1 MTKKRSV
8 AITAAALTFVLA
20 AGAAGLLMPEKKEA
34 SALTAND
41 LLSGSSVTIQQNA
54 ALPAYMEKIWWN
66 GQEYASGDL
75 TAVRIE
81 TDGAAT
87 SATVNYN
94 RVIDLS
100 DCDENSR
107 IFDFI
112 IAPASGREF
121 NDQVASVT
129 TADYEFRTL
138 RVTLTDVHDSSNYV
152 SFDFERRQDFYYY
165 SSIRVSAPGMTSA
178 GWVESSQALR
188 ESPFG
193 TPLTSSFTG
202 CPANAQGQYGVIS
215 TFFDYADRA
224 VYAQPYGS
232 LQKTIV
238 RDLDGTEHLLPG
250 ESTLWNGFTT
260 GEVRLSFSFETINP
274 SAKAAIYLF
283 AVNGQDMTG
292 ETIVDKTPPIV
303 KPDDE
308 NLAQGVPEGEVGRP
322 YRVFEA
328 SAYDALDGKLDPSAI
343 DVKVLSTDGQTP
355 VGIENGCFTPD
366 ETGTYTI
373 RYSISDSSG
382 NTGTYDLLVTI
393 RAKLADLQIT
403 VENNTLRETCSVGE
417 TVAIPQK
424 MTVRG
429 GAGAYKT
436 SITVTDRATGEA
448 LEVPDGSIVFEK
460 QGYYEVAYRA
470 GDYIGNVAVQ
480 KYFLLAEG
488 RTQPYVDE
496 PSMPAAVLAGKPF
509 TFPAFTATDYNS
521 YAGKPVAAEKYY
533 EVTSDD
539 WESKQTYREG
549 DVFTPS
555 EGEYRFRVC
564 AENIADPSQKYIGEE
579 GRFSAVRAVNIG
591 EYLCDVTGAVKADY
605 SANEEYP
612 RYIVNRDTSL
622 EFLNLLSAETFY
634 LTFTVPS
641 GLDAFGA
648 IEVRLRDYAS
658 AAQDVTI
665 SIEKQ
670 GDRCE
675 VLLNGERTLSLNTAF
690 TGTSFEVYLSNGF
703 AYINATLIADLGTM
717 FSSGKVYLSVGLRDV
732 TGQAG
737 IELRRVN
744 NQTYLG
750 LFEED
755 ENFDVTAPVVVPS
768 DDISL
773 VRYVGDTIVVPG
785 AKAYDVLDPVSSVSL
800 RVLRNEEEIL
810 AQDEAEGGVIYAALP
825 GEYRIVYTAAD
836 ASGNTANAIY
846 TVKVFNRADPVLNVE
861 GAPPAH
867 VSLGDS
873 VSVPGAAAA
882 DFAGEELD
890 VFVYVIDPDNY
901 MRQADSSFT
910 AEKEGTY
917 IVRYYCCDGYGC
929 YTIRDYY
936 VEVLGGEQ

>member
-1 MTKKRSV
+1 
-8 AITAAALTFVLA
+8 
-20 AGAAGLLMPEKKEA
+20 
-34 SALTAND
+34 
-41 LLSGSSVTIQQNA
+41 
-54 ALPAYMEKIWWN
+54 
-66 GQEYASGDL
+66 
-75 TAVRIE
+75 
-81 TDGAAT
+81 
-87 SATVNYN
+87 
-94 RVIDLS
+94 
-100 DCDENSR
+100 
-107 IFDFI
+107 
-112 IAPASGREF
+112 
-121 NDQVASVT
+121 
-129 TADYEFRTL
+129 
-138 RVTLTDVHDSSNYV
+138 
-152 SFDFERRQDFYYY
+152 
-165 SSIRVSAPGMTSA
+165 
-178 GWVESSQALR
+178 
-188 ESPFG
+188 
-193 TPLTSSFTG
+193 
-202 CPANAQGQYGVIS
+202 
-215 TFFDYADRA
+215 
-224 VYAQPYGS
+224 
-232 LQKTIV
+232 
-238 RDLDGTEHLLPG
+238 
-250 ESTLWNGFTT
+250 
-260 GEVRLSFSFETINP
+260 
-274 SAKAAIYLF
+274 
-283 AVNGQDMTG
+283 MTG

-308 NLAQGVPEGEVGRP
+308 NLAQGVPEGEVGSP

-470 GDYIGNVAVQ
+470 EDYIGNVAVQ

-755 ENFDVTAPVVVPS
+755 ENFDVTAPVVVA
-768 DDISL
+768 
-773 VRYVGDTIVVPG
+773 VRRHLSRPLCGRHDRRSRCEG
-785 AKAYDVLDPVSSVSL
+785 LRRSRS
-800 RVLRNEEEIL
+800 RVLRL
-810 AQDEAEGGVIYAALP
+810 PARAAQRGGDPRTGRGGRGRHLCGSARRVQDRLY
-825 GEYRIVYTAAD
+825 GCGRF
-836 ASGNTANAIY
+836 GNTANAIY